1 MSAPRR
7 PPMTFT
13 LCVGAALALAACGG
27 GGGSGKQTNDAGVGP
42 DGGRADVSVDA
53 PSCPALPCLADAI
66 NLIASCAPSGAC
78 TEQVNT
84 TTGAMVKCFSNGVK
98 IQLMETRFGTDG
110 TNVVMAVKKDGA
122 ACYSFTAM
130 QSNAM
135 SDVSGGYQDGA
146 GTQLI
151 TETLSGATTTAT
163 CPGGSPIVP
172 DADCASALSDLQSV
186 YPFTN
191 ATSCTQGT
199 CTF

>member
-1 MSAPRR
+1 
-7 PPMTFT
+7 MTFA
-13 LCVGAALALAACGG
+13 LCVGAALALAPTLAACGG
-27 GGGSGKQTNDAGVGP
+27 GSGQHTNDAGVGP
-42 DGGRADVSVDA
+42 DGRGADVSVDA

-98 IQLMETRFGTDG
+98 IQLMETRFGTDA

-122 ACYSFTAM
+122 ACYSFNAM

-146 GTQLI
+146 GTQLL
-151 TETLSGATTTAT
+151 TEMLSGATTTTT
-163 CPGGSPIVP
+163 CPGGSPVVP
-172 DADCASALSDLQSV
+172 DADCESALSDLQGV
-186 YPFTN
+186 YPFTT